1 MQFAQLGEVVGEL
14 DGRCDGAGGDGVLD
28 DLVSVVAAGGG
39 DQRAGQGASDHR
51 VLLQGGSREQQQKKK
66 KFFWQSNESSS
77 KHLLTQSLRPR
88 TLSTPYTTPT

>member
-28 DLVSVVAAGGG
+28 DLVSVVAASGG

-51 VLLQGGSREQQQKKK
+51 VLLQGGH
-66 KFFWQSNESSS
+66 ESS
-77 KHLLTQSLRPR
+77 R
-88 TLSTPYTTPT
+88 